1 VYRALDVLG
10 RNRNEILFHVR
21 RRLMRSHGIDLET
34 IVMDWTSIHFE
45 AEVSSILKYGHSR
58 DHRPDRPQVT
68 VGVVQDKKSSIPVGM
83 TILPGNINDQE
94 HFKFTYGQVRED
106 LEVGSRVVF
115 DAGAH
120 GKPNVDLLVEDGMR
134 YLSRMKLNNSDEGHI
149 LNFNEEGWVLVDAED
164 GVYGKRLMFP
174 SRTKYLYF
182 SRKLRDDII
191 SRKRGGLERKY
202 EEAMRL
208 RSTIVDGRKTPK
220 RYRSSNPFLDLRL
233 FYQFRLY
240 EMEREEAMERALELS
255 LTGREGFFALIS
267 NENFSLHEAL
277 KIYREKDSVER
288 LFNSLKN
295 EIRIRPARCWSEN
308 GIYGAFLI
316 AFQAQ
321 IVISFIRFRCPE
333 LKTVSTKF
341 IMRSLMSF
349 SLTVVFQGDG
359 RMRRI
364 FSNFDEIN
372 RLVLAEN
379 AVIT

>member
-1 VYRALDVLG
+1 
-10 RNRNEILFHVR
+10 
-21 RRLMRSHGIDLET
+21 
-34 IVMDWTSIHFE
+34 
-45 AEVSSILKYGHSR
+45 
-58 DHRPDRPQVT
+58 VT
-68 VGVVQDKKSSIPVGM
+68 VGVIQDKESSIPVGM

-94 HFKFTYGQVRED
+94 HFKRTYGQVRDD
-106 LEVGSRVVF
+106 LDEGTRVIF

-120 GKPNVDLLVEDGMR
+120 GKPNVDLLLEDWMR
-134 YLSRMKLNNSDEGHI
+134 YLCRIKLNRSDEGHI
-149 LNFNEEGWVLVDAED
+149 ARFREEEWELIDAED
-164 GVYGKRLMFP
+164 GVYGKRLVFP

-182 SRKLRDDII
+182 SRKLRNDIV

-208 RSTIVDGRKTPK
+208 RSTIVNGKKTPK

-255 LTGREGFFALIS
+255 LTGREGFFALVS
-267 NENFSLHEAL
+267 NEDFSLHEAL

-295 EIRIRPARCWSEN
+295 EVRIRSARCWSEN

-316 AFQAQ
+316 AFLAQ
-321 IVISFIRFRCPE
+321 IVISFTRFRCPE

-341 IMRSLMSF
+341 IMRSLMNF
-349 SLTVVFQGDG
+349 SLTVVFSGDG
-359 RMRRI
+359 RRRRI